1 MSSVTRGRV
10 IHGAAKDAKPLLTA
24 PLVSPERRHRVAR
37 AEVAARLEAEVILEG
52 AREEAEDIVAL
63 ARKQAG
69 GARAD
74 AEREARESVHAE
86 LAAHYLALRQ
96 AEETRAENDLDRAVS
111 LAVVLAERLLGE
123 ALEHNPDHV
132 AALARQALAEARGA
146 RRAVIEANPLDAD
159 ALTRH
164 LDSVGMSRD
173 AIEVRRA
180 PDLARGS
187 LRVHTNLGTLDAKL
201 TPQLER
207 LAAALR
213 DALKP

>member
-1 MSSVTRGRV
+1 MSSATRGRV
-10 IHGAAKDAKPLLTA
+10 IRGAAKDAKPLLT
-24 PLVSPERRHRVAR
+24 PLVSVERRQRIAR
-37 AEVAARLEAEVILEG
+37 AEVAARLEADIILEG
-52 AREEAEDIVAL
+52 AREEAEDIVAK
-63 ARKQAG
+63 ARKQAE
-69 GARAD
+69 GARAA

-86 LAAHYLALRQ
+86 LAGHYLALRQ
-96 AEETRAENDLDRAVS
+96 AEERRAESDLDRAVS

-123 ALEHNPDHV
+123 ALEHDPNHV

-146 RRAVIEANPLDAD
+146 RRAVIEAHPLDAD

-164 LDSVGMSRD
+164 LDSIGMSRD
-173 AIEVRRA
+173 AIEVRA
-180 PDLARGS
+180 AADLARGS

-207 LAAALR
+207 LAGALR